1 MASGAASL
9 RTNPIGA
16 RWKFLGFHARNDL
29 VILGGGLIPG
39 PGEQAV
45 WARPDR
51 GMWRDRVLT
60 AERDEEAAES

>member
-1 MASGAASL
+1 MEVFGDSDMRKGSGHSQ
-9 RTNPIGA
+9 
-16 RWKFLGFHARNDL
+16 
-29 VILGGGLIPG
+29 GGLIPG

>member
-1 MASGAASL
+1 MRKGSHHSQ
-9 RTNPIGA
+9 
-16 RWKFLGFHARNDL
+16 
-29 VILGGGLIPG
+29 GGLIPG